1 MLTEQEFH
9 RAAERYLDMVY
20 RIALNYFRHPQDAE
34 DAAQETMLRL
44 WRSDR
49 DFEGEDHLRHF
60 LVRVTLNVCR
70 DFSRSW
76 D

>member
-34 DAAQETMLRL
+34 DAARRPCCGCGGPTRTLQERT
-44 WRSDR
+44 
-49 DFEGEDHLRHF
+49 
-60 LVRVTLNVCR
+60 TCAT
-70 DFSRSW
+70 SW
-76 D
+76 CG